1 MVAFLVNF
9 SIIAITYSVIAQSVE
24 RLAVNEDVPGSSP
37 GHGARN
43 SYAPDINNIGGL
55 LFLSVTRARKTEAV
69 YKTILSLSKESACRR
84 VGVAST
90 YERSELVTRDRALAI
105 N

>member
-43 SYAPDINNIGGL
+43 SYAPDMKISG
-55 LFLSVTRARKTEAV
+55 V
-69 YKTILSLSKESACRR
+69 YYFSP
-84 VGVAST
+84 
-90 YERSELVTRDRALAI
+90 
-105 N
+105 